1 MAQRWAIVRVK
12 IYELDGDADRVLVGP
27 SDDLSDQSM
36 TIPMRDFIGLEPA
49 KPEEQLQPEPVQ

>member
-12 IYELDGDADRVLVGP
+12 IHELDGDADRVLVGP

-36 TIPMRDFIGLEPA
+36 TIPMKDCLRLEPINQ
-49 KPEEQLQPEPVQ
+49 EEQLQPELSQ